1 MLKEKERATRVADP
15 DPVFFESGP
24 LTKYVQNVRKKITKN
39 LFFFKGQLPA
49 IITSGTGNNKN

>member
-24 LTKYVQNVRKKITKN
+24 LTKYVQNVKKKQTKIW
-39 LFFFKGQLPA
+39 FF
-49 IITSGTGNNKN
+49 